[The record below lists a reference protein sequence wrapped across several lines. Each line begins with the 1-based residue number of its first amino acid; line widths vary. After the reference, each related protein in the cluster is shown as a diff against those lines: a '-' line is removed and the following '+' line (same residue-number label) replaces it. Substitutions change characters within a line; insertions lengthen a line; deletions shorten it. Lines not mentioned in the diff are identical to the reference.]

1 MKRISISGVAR
12 MVAAIV
18 KHDTASLS
26 ERVAQRIREMTYG
39 RIQDLAVE
47 EISGN
52 VVVRGVVKSHH
63 IRQLAL
69 EGALEL
75 IESDRCRP
83 FIRVG

>member
-1 MKRISISGVAR
+1 

-18 KHDTASLS
+18 EHEAGTLS
-26 ERVAQRIREMTYG
+26 ERVARRIREMTHG
-39 RIQDLAVE
+39 RIRDLAVE
-47 EISGN
+47 EVRGD
-52 VVVRGVVKSHH
+52 VVVRGVVNSHH
-63 IRQLAL
+63 LRQLAL